1 MHKYVIMGV
10 QGSGKGK
17 QASLLKENFDLVHI
31 NVGDIFRW
39 NIQSHTKLAARI
51 KRIVAGGELVPDDIV
66 AEIVQKRLQD
76 HDWNFGFI
84 LDGFPRNHA
93 QGQFFLE
100 SYDIDAVIH
109 IDVPDEVVMERVL
122 SRRLCVNC
130 NLDYNLIYH
139 RPKEENKCDV
149 CQGELITREDDTEE
163 AVNKRINDYHTKTE
177 PILDLFRKKELVL
190 NFDGTR
196 TPQEIHDDICSKL
209 GLIKYQEA

>member
-17 QASLLKENFDLVHI
+17 QASLLKENFDLIHI

-51 KRIVAGGELVPDDIV
+51 KRIVAGGDLVPDEIV
-66 AEIVQKRLQD
+66 EEIVQKRLHD

-93 QGQFFLE
+93 QAQFFLE

-109 IDVPDEVVMERVL
+109 IDVPDEVVKERVL
-122 SRRLCVNC
+122 SRRLCVKC

-139 RPKEENKCDV
+139 RPQVENRCDV
-149 CQGELITREDDTEE
+149 CKGELITREDDTEE

-190 NFDGTR
+190 NIDGTR
-196 TPQEIHDDICSKL
+196 TPEEIHNDICNKL

>member
-17 QASLLKENFDLVHI
+17 QASLLKENFDLIHI

-51 KRIVAGGELVPDDIV
+51 KRIVAGGELVPDEIV
-66 AEIVQKRLQD
+66 EEIVQKRLQE

-93 QGQFFLE
+93 QAQFFLE

-109 IDVPDEVVMERVL
+109 IDVPDEVVKERVL

-139 RPKEENKCDV
+139 RPQVENRCDV
-149 CQGELITREDDTEE
+149 CRGELITREDDTEE

-177 PILDLFRKKELVL
+177 PILDLFRRKELVL
-190 NFDGTR
+190 NIDGTR
-196 TPQEIHDDICSKL
+196 TPEEIHDDICTKL

>member
-1 MHKYVIMGV
+1 MGV

-17 QASLLKENFDLVHI
+17 QASLLKQNYDLIHI

-39 NIQSHTKLAARI
+39 NIQSHTKLSARI
-51 KRIVAGGELVPDDIV
+51 KRIVAGGDLVPD
-66 AEIVQKRLQD
+66 EIVEEIIQKRLQE

-84 LDGFPRNHA
+84 LDGFPRNHVQA
-93 QGQFFLE
+93 QFFLE

-109 IDVPDEVVMERVL
+109 IDVPDEVVKERVL
-122 SRRLCVNC
+122 SRRLCINC

-139 RPKEENKCDV
+139 RPQVENKCDV

-190 NFDGTR
+190 NFDGTK
-196 TPQEIHDDICSKL
+196 TPEEIHNDICTKL

>member
-1 MHKYVIMGV
+1 MGV

-17 QASLLKENFDLVHI
+17 QASLLKENYDLIHI

-39 NIQSHTKLAARI
+39 NIQSHTKLSARI
-51 KRIVAGGELVPDDIV
+51 KRIVAGGDLVPD
-66 AEIVQKRLQD
+66 EIVEEIIQKRLQE

-84 LDGFPRNHA
+84 LDGFPRNHVQA
-93 QGQFFLE
+93 QFFLE

-109 IDVPDEVVMERVL
+109 IDVPDEVVKERVL
-122 SRRLCVNC
+122 SRRLCINC

-139 RPKEENKCDV
+139 RPQVENKCDV

-190 NFDGTR
+190 NFDGTK
-196 TPQEIHDDICSKL
+196 TPEEIHNDICTKL
-209 GLIKYQEA
+209 GLIKY

>member
-17 QASLLKENFDLVHI
+17 QASLLQENFNLVHI
-31 NVGDIFRW
+31 NVGDVFRW

-51 KRIVAGGELVPDDIV
+51 KRIVARGELVPD
-66 AEIVQKRLQD
+66 EIVEEIIQKRLNE

-93 QGQFFLE
+93 QAQFFLE

-122 SRRLCVNC
+122 SRRLCLNC

-139 RPKEENKCDV
+139 RPKVENTCDV
-149 CQGELITREDDTEE
+149 CHGELITREDDTEE
-163 AVNKRINDYHTKTE
+163 AVTKRINDYHTKTE
-177 PILDLFRKKELVL
+177 PILDLFKRKELVL
-190 NFDGTR
+190 NFDGTAS
-196 TPQEIHDDICSKL
+196 PQDIHEEICDRL
-209 GLIKYQEA
+209 GLTKYQEA

>member
-17 QASLLKENFDLVHI
+17 QASLLKDNYDFVHI

-51 KRIVAGGELVPDDIV
+51 KRIVARGELVPDEIV
-66 AEIVQKRLQD
+66 EEIVQKRLHE

-84 LDGFPRNHA
+84 LDGFPRNHKQA
-93 QGQFFLE
+93 QFFLE

-109 IDVPDEVVMERVL
+109 IDVPDHVVLERVL
-122 SRRLCVNC
+122 SRRICLNC

-139 RPKEENKCDV
+139 RPKVENTCDV
-149 CQGELITREDDTEE
+149 CGGELTTREDDTEE
-163 AVNKRINDYHTKTE
+163 VVTKRIRDYHVKTE
-177 PILDLFRKKELVL
+177 PILDLFRRKELVL
-190 NFDGTR
+190 NFDGTKS
-196 TPQEIHDDICSKL
+196 PEEIHDDICEKL
-209 GLIKYQEA
+209 GLVKLEEA

>member
-39 NIQSHTKLAARI
+39 NIQSHTKLSARI
-51 KRIVAGGELVPDDIV
+51 KRIVAGGELVPD
-66 AEIVQKRLQD
+66 EIVEEIIQKRLQD
-76 HDWNFGFI
+76 HDWNYGFI

-93 QGQFFLE
+93 QAQFFLE
-100 SYDIDAVIH
+100 SFDIDAVIH
-109 IDVPDEVVMERVL
+109 IDVPDQVVMERVL

-139 RPKEENKCDV
+139 RPKVENTCDV
-149 CQGELITREDDTEE
+149 CHGELITREDDTEE
-163 AVNKRINDYHTKTE
+163 AVSKRIHDYHTKTE

-190 NFDGTR
+190 NFDGTKS
-196 TPQEIHDDICSKL
+196 PQEIHEDICGKL
-209 GLIKYQEA
+209 GLSKLQEV